1 MKITEILEQDCICY
15 PLQATDKTGVI
26 TELVD
31 VLHAKDH
38 FTDRDMV
45 LQAVLARERTRST
58 GIGLGL
64 GVPHGKTAA
73 CKELVIALGV
83 PAMPVEFESVDGR
96 PCGAIVL
103 LVSPIDKTGPHIQAL
118 ANVSRLWQT
127 DGFREALSKA
137 RSSDDIFAAI
147 ARYEA

>member
-1 MKITEILEQDCICY
+1 MKITEVLERECVCY

-26 TELVD
+26 AELVD

-38 FTDRDMV
+38 FTDRDVV
-45 LQAVLARERTRST
+45 LKAVLARERTRST

-73 CKELVIALGV
+73 CKELVMALGV
-83 PAMPVEFESVDGR
+83 PAMPIEFDSADGR
-96 PCGAIVL
+96 PCRFIVL

-127 DGFREALSKA
+127 DGFREALAKA
-137 RSSDDIFAAI
+137 ESADDIYDAI
-147 ARYEA
+147 ARHEA

>member
-1 MKITEILEQDCICY
+1 MKTTEILEQGCIRY

-31 VLHAKDH
+31 LLHAKGH
-38 FTDRDMV
+38 LTDRDAV
-45 LQAVLARERTRST
+45 LEAVLARERTRST

-73 CKELVIALGV
+73 CEKLVMALGK
-83 PAMPVEFESVDGR
+83 PAAAIDFDSVDGR

-103 LVSPIDKTGPHIQAL
+103 LVSPMDKTGPHIQAL

-127 DGFREALSKA
+127 EGFREALGKA
-137 RSSDDIFAAI
+137 ETVDDIYAAVVLH
-147 ARYEA
+147 ES

>member
-1 MKITEILEQDCICY
+1 MKITEILEQDSVCY

-26 TELVD
+26 AELVD

-38 FTDRDMV
+38 FSDRDAV

-73 CKELVIALGV
+73 CKELVMALGV
-83 PAMPVEFESVDGR
+83 PATPIEFESVDGR

-118 ANVSRLWQT
+118 ANVSRLWQA
-127 DGFREALSKA
+127 DGFREALAKA
-137 RSSDDIFAAI
+137 QSSDDIYAAI
-147 ARYEA
+147 DQHEA